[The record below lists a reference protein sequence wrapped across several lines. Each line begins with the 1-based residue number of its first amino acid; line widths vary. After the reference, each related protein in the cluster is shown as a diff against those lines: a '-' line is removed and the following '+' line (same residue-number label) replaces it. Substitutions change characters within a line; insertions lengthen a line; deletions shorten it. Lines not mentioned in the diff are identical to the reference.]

1 MDVRTEG
8 KSVLIIEDEEHF
20 RSYLERLVGKKHR
33 ALSAGSWSEARSL
46 LFENRVDVVLVD
58 LRLPEMSGREIVQN
72 LRREFGEGICIV
84 VITGYDQEWNESQAL
99 MSGVSCYLRKGAFL
113 PEELLSMIDT
123 CRREEQG
130 AAALAGRQPMLTK
143 LADFTNRLVSM
154 DSLNEVLHEVISTIK
169 DVTGCTR
176 ISVMLLSDD
185 GNYLYIKKAIGIDQ
199 NIIKST
205 RIGVGEHI
213 SGKAFRDRRIIS
225 SGNLNRFCNRY
236 FQYRDR
242 GPFMSIPLLEVPFS
256 SGKKPIGVINLTN
269 KTGGRAFTSQ
279 EKSLL
284 IHIANAASI
293 AVENALRKE
302 ALEKA
307 SIDTLILL
315 TNVLEAR
322 DRYTRGHAVR
332 VSSFACEIAS
342 RLGFSDQ
349 ELEEIKYGAQLHDI
363 GKIQV
368 PDAVLLKE
376 GRLTDDEYAVMKQHP
391 VTSMKLV
398 DHIAF
403 FHSIK
408 GLFLH
413 HHERYDG
420 RGYPDGIGG
429 EDIEIGARII
439 AVADAFDAMTSN
451 RPYRNAMS
459 RDQAIQ
465 VLRSERGLQF
475 DPLCVEAF
483 LEYTSGGLFPQA

>member
-1 MDVRTEG
+1 MNVKTEG
-8 KSVLIIEDEEHF
+8 KNVLIIEDEENF
-20 RSYLERLVGKKHR
+20 RTYLEHLVSKKYR
-33 ALSAGSWSEARSL
+33 AFSAGNWSEARSL
-46 LFENRVDVVLVD
+46 LFENRVDVALVD
-58 LRLPEMSGREIVQN
+58 LRLPGTSGREIAQTI
-72 LRREFGEGICIV
+72 RREFGNSIHIV
-84 VITGYDQEWNESQAL
+84 IITGYEEEWNASQAL
-99 MSGVSCYLRKGAFL
+99 MSGVHSFLRKGDFR
-113 PEELLSMIDT
+113 PEELLSVIDNCT
-123 CRREEQG
+123 REEPDPG
-130 AAALAGRQPMLTK
+130 PLTCRQPMLTK

-154 DSLNEVLHEVISTIK
+154 DSLNEVLHEVIKTIK

-199 NIIKST
+199 DIIKST
-205 RIGVGEHI
+205 RIGIGEHI

-225 SGNLNRFCNRY
+225 SGELNRFCNRY

-269 KTGGRAFTSQ
+269 KTVGEAFTSQ

-315 TNVLEAR
+315 SNVLEAR
-322 DRYTRGHAVR
+322 DRYTQGHAVR
-332 VSSFACEIAS
+332 VSSFSREIAG

-349 ELEEIKYGAQLHDI
+349 ELDEIKYGAQLHDI
-363 GKIQV
+363 GKIQI
-368 PDAVLLKE
+368 PDAVLLKQ
-376 GRLTDDEYAVMKQHP
+376 GKLTREEYAIMKQHP
-391 VTSMKLV
+391 VISMKLV

-403 FHSIK
+403 FQSIK

-420 RGYPDGIGG
+420 KGYPDGIGG
-429 EDIEIGARII
+429 GDIEIGARII

-451 RPYRNAMS
+451 RPYRSALS
-459 RDQAIQ
+459 REVAIQ
-465 VLRSERGLQF
+465 VLRSEREKQF
-475 DPLCVEAF
+475 DPLCVDAF
-483 LEYTSGGLFPQA
+483 LEYAGGDASS